1 METIIEGLE
10 GVRVYID
17 DLVVW
22 GSTPQQHD
30 ERLLKLLK
38 RVHLSGLKFN
48 KKKCQFGA
56 TEITFLGDKLSGDGV
71 EPDHSKVQAILD
83 MPPPTDKKGVLRAM
97 GMVNILGK
105 FILNLSAKTVCADGD
120 NRKPVAYTSRSMT
133 ETERR
138 YAQIEKESLG
148 LVFGCEK
155 FHGYV
160 YGLPTFTAEMDHKPL
175 ISIIRK
181 NLNDMSP
188 RIQRMMMKLQRYDLD
203 LVYTPGKYI
212 VLVDALSRA
221 PTPVTTS
228 NPVTTA
234 GQLHVRGCGHACEL
248 HCLFP
253 PSVGDDAHADCT

>member
-1 METIIEGLE
+1 METIIECLE

-22 GSTPQQHD
+22 GSTPQQHN

-38 RVHLSGLKFN
+38 RVQLSGLKFN

-56 TEITFLGDKLSGDGV
+56 TEIAFLGDKLSGDGV

-97 GMVNILGK
+97 GM
-105 FILNLSAKTVCADGD
+105 ADGD
-120 NRKPVAYTSRSMT
+120 NWKPVAYASRSMT

-138 YAQIEKESLG
+138 YAQIEKESR
-148 LVFGCEK
+148 
-155 FHGYV
+155 
-160 YGLPTFTAEMDHKPL
+160 
-175 ISIIRK
+175 ISIWIK

-188 RIQRMMMKLQRYDLD
+188 RIQRMMMKLQRYDLG

-212 VLVDALSRA
+212 VLADALSRA
-221 PTPVTTS
+221 PKPVTTTLVS
-228 NPVTTA
+228 SMSEDVDMHVNLIASSFPVSEMM
-234 GQLHVRGCGHACEL
+234 HM
-248 HCLFP
+248 
-253 PSVGDDAHADCT
+253 